1 MVSENQNHRS
11 PKGQKGDLMR
21 KNPNIY
27 RELPTSEVTKILSG
41 VTKMAPGEFA
51 RVSVNFGVQQLIIRL
66 SERDR
71 AMTNLSS
78 ITFMFDD
85 ASGRTLK
92 EFKGNTEP
100 GFYRV
105 VELTDAHPDGVSYNA
120 FCSGSIILKQ
130 NPHDI
135 DFEPARKMRL
145 DRRIKCAP
153 ITADMLSQALKEA
166 KGEIGK
172 IRSDINKNKSSG
184 KSNKSK
190 PKPKPE
196 PKQTPSE

>member
-1 MVSENQNHRS
+1 
-11 PKGQKGDLMR
+11 
-21 KNPNIY
+21 
-27 RELPTSEVTKILSG
+27 
-41 VTKMAPGEFA
+41 MAPGEFA
-51 RVSVNFGVQQLIIRL
+51 RVAVNFGVPQLIIRL

-71 AMTNLSS
+71 AMTSLSS
-78 ITFMFDD
+78 ITFVLDD
-85 ASGRTLK
+85 AGGRNLK

-105 VELTDAHPDGVSYNA
+105 VELTDTHPDGVSYTA
-120 FCSGSIILKQ
+120 FCTGSTILKL
-130 NPHDI
+130 NSYDI

-145 DRRIKCAP
+145 DRRVKCAP
-153 ITADMLSQALKEA
+153 VTADMLSRALNEA

-184 KSNKSK
+184 KSK

-196 PKQTPSE
+196 PKQTPGE